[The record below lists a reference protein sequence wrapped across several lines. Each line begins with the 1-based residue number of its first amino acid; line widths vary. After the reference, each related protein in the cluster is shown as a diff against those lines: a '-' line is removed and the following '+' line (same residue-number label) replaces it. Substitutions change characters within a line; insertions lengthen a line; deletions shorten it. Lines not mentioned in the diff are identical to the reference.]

1 MMDSSVPQGPQAQAS
16 KEDLQMTIPVSYDD
30 AFNAWPSVLES
41 LSSRLPLRDVV
52 CKSPTLGSSVTIPSL
67 PVRFMPST
75 AKLFVDTDHPYR
87 WFLAPYVE
95 LYVVRVENLDT
106 YKTAKPAIRAW
117 VDARNNSSSSSS
129 SSIKKLSWL
138 ILYLPVGSPASLD
151 AYNKV
156 YARISAD
163 FYMDKVGDRST
174 FILLAQEYLS
184 QSLEVPAQHAVSLG
198 EFVSRLK
205 KCITASFQLRT
216 ALYDADI
223 RRLDSLRGTPQ
234 LDFRQ
239 LFLVKESL
247 ALMYQMMQL
256 PNEAFIQYE
265 ELEALLS
272 FVPTG
277 HLPDNDWPVSTA
289 DSSSSSK
296 STTNSKQHALEL
308 AVQGPVDS
316 DASSSTN
323 VPTPPPLPPLAS
335 PSSAAVKNGEE
346 VLIYSINSSRMKILR
361 NKLSV
366 AELFRYLFARQMYF
380 LACLKNT
387 AQSAQKG
394 MLFLR
399 SSMISIRE
407 SLAKKKGGPGEQ
419 QAGKDALK
427 LSQACLWGF
436 YASIQIAR
444 TCQDQL
450 LAQQARDSLVRD
462 SSQHLSEIM
471 HFALGL
477 LKNLTPILVESRVE
491 SIAEALKFKC
501 WRDNPPSGDSRARLP
516 NVSINDTAQP
526 LQLSSLRDDII
537 AFVQMLRD
545 SANTL
550 VNLTS
555 NNYFNEEAREQADL
569 VISFLKILRQFDL
582 VAERRR
588 SAAHVNVMLADV
600 FMKIGA
606 HENALDVYLDT
617 LSSTVAQPTQVVPP
631 TLMFQNWDRVKYIVL
646 RKALLCAREASDSL
660 TYTHTAV
667 RLLAPPMIEVSKEE
681 MAGGA
686 MHNEDWT
693 RSLLHDV
700 ATLTPNAK
708 QQLGCSG
715 KNFQPQPLRSYF
727 SATIVFDSSTQQE
740 VTSKMIYHESTLV
753 SVARLF
759 GGEEHKLFV
768 EIVSPFPE
776 CVTVDSLTVTY
787 ASFNLLFASAVAVR
801 GEDAKLLLREFDK
814 DNMFVCE
821 CALSREIVITPG
833 RQLVEMKFAAPCT
846 GEYGL
851 LGIKMRLGTVELQE
865 TFDCASISE
874 VQQFCQI
881 NPIVSIEQPPK
892 VLDLKA
898 GAPVFSPLGQ
908 SDDLLVSFST
918 QDGDQLTGLR
928 VWAIP
933 SLVSPEDAKR
943 GGRRDDV
950 DTEAHGEGM
959 DSWSK
964 KLQPPAPPSS
974 SIHVPI
980 SIDKVAQ
987 WTVTRNAA
995 KSSDFTATP
1004 KRESSGL
1011 EHLSFSPLRGQAEM
1025 TLKIPFTSDGSLGIV
1040 APTDGKKGKKAPTG
1054 KIVVSLVLQ
1063 GVLLRRGCAIAFDQ
1077 RTECTVTVSDGL
1089 HVQSLPVG
1097 LFGDEFFLQC
1107 VLLNSSSIPLAIKNY
1122 SLTCH
1127 AEGGSAGGGRI
1138 NLWTVLEGPS
1148 DLVDESASTK
1158 SASDGGGRGGFGNLI
1173 LHPGNEY
1180 HAAFRIKMAGLI
1192 NADGRDGYAAK
1203 HLAQAIF
1210 TYQRRGEILEN
1221 KLTSPWN
1228 SREFRMAGHIRQLH
1242 TLLASSG
1249 AYFKLFSEVVSAP
1262 TSGNVKL
1269 GTIVRFSNTLEI
1281 AEVVP
1286 SAKDSLLS
1294 TEIVIRLGEG
1304 EGWAPVNESRIF
1316 RRCEKP
1322 DRVSV
1327 GEGIKV
1333 SSTFS
1338 FESTYIPVQIGD
1350 LLPPSA
1356 QIYHRL
1362 VGHQKQQP
1370 LPASLEEDAFVHIRP
1385 SARTKSIRVVA

>member
-1 MMDSSVPQGPQAQAS
+1 MQAS

-41 LSSRLPLRDVV
+41 LSSLLPLRDVV
-52 CKSPTLGSSVTIPSL
+52 CKSPTLGSPVTIPSL

-95 LYVVRVENLDT
+95 LYVVRAENLDT

-117 VDARNNSSSSSS
+117 VDARNNSSS
-129 SSIKKLSWL
+129 IKKLSWL
-138 ILYLPVGSPASLD
+138 ILYLPAASPASLE

-156 YARISAD
+156 YARLSAD
-163 FYMDKVGDRST
+163 FYVDKVGDRST
-174 FILLAQEYLS
+174 CVLLAQEYMS
-184 QSLEVPAQHAVSLG
+184 QSLEVPAQHVISLA

-205 KCITASFQLRT
+205 KCIIASFQLRT

-277 HLPDNDWPVSTA
+277 HLPDNDWPMTSA

-308 AVQGPVDS
+308 AAQGPLDS
-316 DASSSTN
+316 EASSIAN
-323 VPTPPPLPPLAS
+323 VATPPPLPTPAS
-335 PSSAAVKNGEE
+335 PSFAAVKNGEE
-346 VLIYSINSSRMKILR
+346 VLLYSINSSRMKILR
-361 NKLSV
+361 NKMSV
-366 AELFRYLFARQMYF
+366 AELHRYLFARQMYF

-387 AQSAQKG
+387 VQSAQKG

-399 SSMISIRE
+399 SSMKSIRE
-407 SLAKKKGGPGEQ
+407 SLAKKKGGPGDQ

-427 LSQACLWGF
+427 ISLAGLWGF
-436 YASIQIAR
+436 YASIQVTR

-450 LAQQARDSLVRD
+450 LAQQARDSIVRD

-471 HFALGL
+471 HFALGV

-491 SIAEALKFKC
+491 SIAEALKFKS
-501 WRDNPPSGDSRARLP
+501 WLDNPPSGDDRARSH
-516 NVSINDTAQP
+516 NVRSDNTADPQR
-526 LQLSSLRDDII
+526 LSLLRDDIT
-537 AFVQMLRD
+537 AFVQKLRG

-555 NNYFNEEAREQADL
+555 NHSPNEDVREQADL

-588 SAAHVNVMLADV
+588 SAAHVYVMLADV

-606 HENALDVYLDT
+606 HENALDVYLET
-617 LSSTVAQPTQVVPP
+617 LSSTVAEPTQTVPP
-631 TLMFQNWDRVKYIVL
+631 TLMFQHWDGVKYIVL
-646 RKALLCAREASDSL
+646 RKALHCAREALDIL
-660 TYTHTAV
+660 TYAHMAV
-667 RLLAPPMIEVSKEE
+667 QLLAPPMIEVSKEE
-681 MAGGA
+681 KVVGA
-686 MHNEDWT
+686 APNERWEK
-693 RSLLHDV
+693 SLLRDV
-700 ATLTPNAK
+700 AKLTPNAK
-708 QQLGCSG
+708 QQLDHSRR
-715 KNFQPQPLRSYF
+715 NFQPQPLRNFF
-727 SATIVFDSSTQQE
+727 SATIVFDSSTLRE

-759 GGEEHKLFV
+759 GGDEHKLFV

-776 CVTVDSLTVTY
+776 SVTVDSLTVTY

-821 CALSREIVITPG
+821 CALSREVVITPG

-851 LGIKMRLGTVELQE
+851 LGIKMCLGTVELQE

-874 VQQFCQI
+874 VQQFCQV

-892 VLDLKA
+892 LLDLKSE
-898 GAPVFSPLGQ
+898 APVFSPLGQ

-933 SLVSPEDAKR
+933 SLVSSEDAKR
-943 GGRRDDV
+943 GGRRQDV
-950 DTEAHGEGM
+950 DIEAQGDGM

-964 KLQPPAPPSS
+964 KLQPPVPPPSS
-974 SIHVPI
+974 AHVPI

-987 WTVTRNAA
+987 WTVTRNAV
-995 KSSDFTATP
+995 KSSDFTAAP

-1025 TLKIPFTSDGSLGIV
+1025 ALKIPFTSDSLGIV

-1054 KIVVSLVLQ
+1054 KVVVSLILQ
-1063 GVLLRRGCAIAFDQ
+1063 GVLLRRGCAIVFDQ
-1077 RTECTVTVSDGL
+1077 RTECTITVSDGL
-1089 HVQSLPVG
+1089 HIQSLPVG

-1122 SLTCH
+1122 SLACYT
-1127 AEGGSAGGGRI
+1127 EGGSAGGGRV

-1148 DLVDESASTK
+1148 NLVDESASAK
-1158 SASDGGGRGGFGNLI
+1158 SAISDGGGRGGLI
-1173 LHPGNEY
+1173 LHPGSEF
-1180 HAAFRIKMAGLI
+1180 HAAFRIKMEGLI
-1192 NADGRDGYAAK
+1192 TDDERDGYAAK
-1203 HLAQAIF
+1203 HLAQATF
-1210 TYQRRGEILEN
+1210 TYQRRGDN

-1228 SREFRMAGHIRQLH
+1228 SREFRMPGHIRQLH

-1249 AYFKLFSEVVSAP
+1249 ACFKLSSEVLSVS
-1262 TSGNVKL
+1262 TSSNVKL
-1269 GTIVRFSNTLEI
+1269 GTIVRFLNILEI

-1286 SAKDSLLS
+1286 AAHAKDSLLS
-1294 TEIVIRLGEG
+1294 MEIVIRLNEG
-1304 EGWAPVNESRIF
+1304 DGWAPVNESRIF

-1322 DRVSV
+1322 DRVSA
-1327 GEGIKV
+1327 GDGIKV

-1338 FESTYIPVQIGD
+1338 FESTFIPVQIGD

-1362 VGHQKQQP
+1362 TRHQKQQP
-1370 LPASLEEDAFVHIRP
+1370 LQASLEEDAFVRIRP
-1385 SARTKSIRVVA
+1385 SANAKLIRVSSR